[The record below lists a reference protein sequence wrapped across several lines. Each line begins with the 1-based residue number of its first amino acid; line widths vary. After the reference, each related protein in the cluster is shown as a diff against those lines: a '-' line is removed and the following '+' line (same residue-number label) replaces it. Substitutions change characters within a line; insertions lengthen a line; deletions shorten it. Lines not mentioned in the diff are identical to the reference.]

1 MITSNSTA
9 FAKSFEAVQKQI
21 EQKLKNVVRGFAYKV
36 TYEAIQNTPLG
47 NSEQYF
53 KMYERRQTL
62 LGLNPEEGFARGSWQ
77 ANQSGQFTIQ
87 SIYGVS
93 SGSEAYSVV
102 KTSLGNITLGE
113 TVYIGFRCPY
123 IKLLEANHSPQTD
136 NLGIMK
142 PTQAAVMASY
152 AIDIKKLYQEG

>member
-21 EQKLKNVVRGFAYKV
+21 EQKLKNVVRGFAYRV
-36 TYEAIQNTPLG
+36 TYEAIQHTPLG
-47 NSEQYF
+47 NLLAYEQLYID
-53 KMYERRQTL
+53 RQIAI
-62 LGLNPEEGFARGSWQ
+62 GLNPKEGFARGSWQ

-87 SIYGVS
+87 SIYGVE
-93 SGSEAYSVV
+93 SGSKAYSVV

-113 TVYIGFRCPY
+113 TIYIGNRGPY
-123 IKLLEANHSPQTD
+123 IKLLEDNYSPQTD